1 MGTGSLVVEPRP
13 PLGPCPQLSPHV
25 PTKSQVP
32 PPAGCPPGTPGPA
45 RGRLTWYL
53 TFPGCPHR
61 LLGPEHSLPGS
72 VLPVGYRAPCG
83 IVPGAFWGCQLRAR
97 TPLLCPSLRH
107 LQACDLDP
115 LCLGLALGKRQP
127 RSLRGAQG
135 QRVGHGRELGCPRR
149 WQEATSLS
157 ARSTSDFSST
167 SADSATGNFRS
178 APGSLQ
184 PQAQSSSEQLQWSY
198 SHQSSLDL
206 LPPASQPLQRL
217 FPLSAVLCLPL
228 LPQCS
233 PPTPH
238 FPRGQHQ
245 PPLDWRLLRSG
256 TRGPLFSPRAPGACP
271 QKALARSGELSY

>member
-1 MGTGSLVVEPRP
+1 M
-13 PLGPCPQLSPHV
+13 
-25 PTKSQVP
+25 
-32 PPAGCPPGTPGPA
+32 
-45 RGRLTWYL
+45 
-53 TFPGCPHR
+53 
-61 LLGPEHSLPGS
+61 
-72 VLPVGYRAPCG
+72 GYRAPCG

-107 LQACDLDP
+107 LQACDPDP

-149 WQEATSLS
+149 WQEAASLS

>member
-1 MGTGSLVVEPRP
+1 MEPRP

-25 PTKSQVP
+25 PTKPQVP
-32 PPAGCPPGTPGPA
+32 PPAGCPPGTPGLA

-61 LLGPEHSLPGS
+61 PLGPEHSLPGS
-72 VLPVGYRAPCG
+72 VLPVGYLAPCG

-107 LQACDLDP
+107 LQACDPDP

-135 QRVGHGRELGCPRR
+135 QGVGHGRELGCPRR
-149 WQEATSLS
+149 WQEAASLS

-167 SADSATGNFRS
+167 SADSATGNFKS

-184 PQAQSSSEQLQWSY
+184 PQAQSSSEPLQWSH

-206 LPPASQPLQRL
+206 LPPDSQTLQRL
-217 FPLSAVLCLPL
+217 FPLSAMLCLPL

-245 PPLDWRLLRSG
+245 APPGLEAPKIRNQGSTLQPQGPRGLSTESTGSVRGAELL
-256 TRGPLFSPRAPGACP
+256 T
-271 QKALARSGELSY
+271 Q